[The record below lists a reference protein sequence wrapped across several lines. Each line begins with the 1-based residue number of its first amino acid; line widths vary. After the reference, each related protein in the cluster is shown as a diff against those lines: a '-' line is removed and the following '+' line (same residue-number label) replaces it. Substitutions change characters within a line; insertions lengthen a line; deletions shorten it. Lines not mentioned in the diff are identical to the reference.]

1 MSAAGAGTIR
11 LSVEGGLGT
20 IVIDNPA
27 KRNALSRAMCL
38 ELIEAVGVLERTPA
52 VKVIALTGVGQDF
65 SAGVDISE
73 LREVL
78 FDLGHPE
85 APFDHLTAADIA
97 LSSASKPTFALVQG
111 ICMGG
116 AWQLASACDVIL
128 ASNDSRLAITPAKL
142 GIVYPRRG
150 VERLVRMIG
159 PDRAKYLLF
168 TGDEV
173 PAEVAERWGLFT
185 EVIPTAEYQ
194 RRTAEVLQTVAQR
207 SQYAIHT
214 MKALIDAPAPKAA
227 STPTLSADWQ
237 RAWLESMHGQD
248 FGIGQS
254 AFLAGRQPQFT
265 WVPS

>member
-1 MSAAGAGTIR
+1 MSAVGAGAIR

-27 KRNALSRAMCL
+27 KRNALSRAMCR
-38 ELIEAVGVLERTPA
+38 ELVEAVSALERTPA
-52 VKVIALTGVGQDF
+52 VKVIALAGAGEDF

-73 LREVL
+73 LRDVL
-78 FDLGHPE
+78 FDQGHRD
-85 APFDHLTAADIA
+85 APFDHLSAADVA

-116 AWQLASACDVIL
+116 AWQLASACDVVL
-128 ASNDSRLAITPAKL
+128 ASTDTRLAITPAKL

-159 PDRAKYLLF
+159 HHRAKYLLF

-173 PAEVAERWGLFT
+173 PAKTAERWGLFT
-185 EVIPTAEYQ
+185 EVIPALEYQ
-194 RRTAEVLQTVAQR
+194 RRTAEVLHTVARR

-214 MKALIDAPAPKAA
+214 MKALIDAPAPLAP
-227 STPTLSADWQ
+227 SLGADWQ

-248 FGIGQS
+248 FEIGQS